1 MAQCPAPRDAGDQPG
16 GLVAARTQQSP
27 AFRACQRRHRQIEA
41 ARQAVGGLALAYED
55 DAPAMRLRQK
65 SRHEARQRRRSGH
78 EEVGWCVAHVAKMSA
93 TMRPCGNASMTPN
106 AVLMAFRRIPTIE
119 NTTLRREPNKRLGPM
134 IFWSIAI
141 AVTAIAC
148 AVMFYAAA
156 GRTVNAAGPELTDA
170 NAHFRQLLAG
180 IDADL
185 AAGKLGEAEAIAA
198 KGELARELLRVKAD
212 GGINQPKGEVGRGVI
227 GIGVALVAVIALG
240 LYSVLGHPDLPTQ
253 PLAGRPEAVAQ
264 NIDLE
269 TAVSQIE
276 AALARNPEDLRGW
289 TVIAPAYVEI
299 GRFADAVNAY
309 RRILALSPPNAEVQT
324 NLAEALLL
332 QAGGD
337 GSNEAMDLLR
347 AAAASDPNHIRSR
360 LYVAAELM
368 RTGDYAQAA
377 QWWQQALAL
386 SKGDEPWLAAAQRGL
401 SVAEN
406 NGVDVAAQQQ
416 SEMIQ
421 QMVSGLS
428 QRLMSEG
435 GTVAEW
441 TQLLRSYLVLGDQQ
455 QAQAAYDAAVK
466 AYPAAF
472 DRGELDTL
480 ALSAG
485 LTLNGDAQ

>member
-1 MAQCPAPRDAGDQPG
+1 
-16 GLVAARTQQSP
+16 
-27 AFRACQRRHRQIEA
+27 
-41 ARQAVGGLALAYED
+41 
-55 DAPAMRLRQK
+55 
-65 SRHEARQRRRSGH
+65 
-78 EEVGWCVAHVAKMSA
+78 
-93 TMRPCGNASMTPN
+93 
-106 AVLMAFRRIPTIE
+106 
-119 NTTLRREPNKRLGPM
+119 
-134 IFWSIAI
+134 
-141 AVTAIAC
+141 
-148 AVMFYAAA
+148 MFYAAA
-156 GRTVNAAGPELTDA
+156 GRTVNAAGPESTDA

-276 AALARNPEDLRGW
+276 AALARNPDDLRGW

-332 QAGGD
+332 EAGGD

-377 QWWQQALAL
+377 EWWQQALAL

-406 NGVDVAAQQQ
+406 NGVDVTAQQQ